1 MEQNRPKFRLRL
13 NLFDVIILLAALAAG
28 AVVLWLGRSTGA
40 APTDASAARPV
51 VYTVMIAQVPQ
62 GNSAVLSPGDKLIN
76 TEENYALGTITDVRT
91 SPCLI
96 QALDQEAG
104 KYVDVELAGYED
116 VYLTV
121 ESTCTQGQNA
131 LLLDGGYEIRVG
143 QTANVRTHAFIGSGR
158 VIEISR
164 GAEG

>member
-1 MEQNRPKFRLRL
+1 MEQNKAKFRLRL
-13 NLFDVIILLAALAAG
+13 NLFDAIILLAALAAG
-28 AVVLWLGRSTGA
+28 AVVLWLGRNTGA
-40 APTDASAARPV
+40 APTDTTSTRPV
-51 VYTVMIAQVPQ
+51 VYTIQILQVPA
-62 GNSAVLSPGDKLIN
+62 GNSDVLSPGDKLIN

-91 SPCLI
+91 HTSLV
-96 QALDQEAG
+96 QVLNQEEG
-104 KYVDVELAGYED
+104 KYVEVELAGYED

-131 LLLDGGYEIRVG
+131 LLLDGGYDIRVG

-164 GAEG
+164 GAEE